1 LGRKYAVVSRLTV
14 TIGGGAFGL
23 VLVPGPDRLRAIAG
37 LLLLILWTA
46 GYGWVILRSA
56 ASWPVLADLA
66 FIGGFVITQGWTV
79 PDASIAD
86 GSGWI
91 FALLSMAVASYQWHT
106 STAFGFAAALFL
118 VGCFILSAR
127 IELGDVATGWLATAL
142 WVIAEAGLSRGLFL
156 LIRRGGRI
164 SDGYLAERERVQQQA
179 ALSRARRS
187 DELTY
192 LADLHDT
199 AAATFLMIGAGTVS
213 GPEPWLAE
221 QARRDL
227 RVLRGD
233 RLLGQAGESTP
244 EGRLVDLGALL
255 TRLLAEIEFRVDHQ
269 PLRPIRVPSGP
280 AEAICDSVREALVN
294 VQRHAG
300 TDRATLTMIGGGL
313 LVSRVSGTRMLV
325 EVRDGGR
332 GFDPSQV
339 SPHRR
344 GIGES
349 ITARMQRAGG
359 RAVIDSTPGRGTV
372 VRLEWPGV

>member
-1 LGRKYAVVSRLTV
+1 VISRLAV
-14 TIGGGAFGL
+14 TIGGGAFGM
-23 VLVPGPDRLRAIAG
+23 VLVPGSDRWKAIAG
-37 LLLLILWTA
+37 LLLLIAWTA
-46 GYGWVILRSA
+46 GYGWLILRTTA
-56 ASWPVLADLA
+56 LWPVLADWVFL
-66 FIGGFVITQGWTV
+66 GGFVITQGWTV
-79 PDASIAD
+79 PDASIKD

-91 FALLSMAVASYQWHT
+91 FALLSMAVVSYQWHT
-106 STAFGFAAALFL
+106 STVTGFSAALLL
-118 VGCFILSAR
+118 VGCFIMSTR
-127 IELGDVATGWLATAL
+127 IELGDVATGWVATAL
-142 WVIAEAGLSRGLFL
+142 WVLAEASLSRGLFL
-156 LIRRGGRI
+156 LVRRGGRI

-233 RLLGQAGESTP
+233 RLLVDEGETAA
-244 EGRLVDLGALL
+244 EGTLVDLGALL

-269 PLRPIRVPSGP
+269 PLRPIRLPAGP

-300 TDRATLTMIGGGL
+300 VDRATLTMIGGGL
-313 LVSRVSGTRMLV
+313 LVSRVSGTRLLV
-325 EVRDGGR
+325 EIRDGGR

-359 RAVIDSTPGRGTV
+359 HAVIDSTPGRGTV
-372 VRLEWPGV
+372 VRLEWPDV